1 MGRWGSTKISLP
13 PVCDNAVRSSLFGS
27 LGILKRHSL
36 QHSYSYVDHQAISTQ
51 STAVLSQNR
60 SLNPTFRLLGP
71 IHTGWT
77 ALQLS
82 HTGPWHTLSVWLS
95 LYLNYISS
103 SVLSCFLSVQGN
115 LPFSEG
121 ACLILEI
128 SSLLLHLPHEVLSC
142 FFLSSFS
149 LLSSFLH
156 RYIWNPHGTFWWPGL
171 LLVFIWCCGRT
182 IVHVEVLFVV
192 HSLRDLHF
200 TSAYNSAFL
209 ELLSFSWQS
218 LLFLFPW
225 Q

>member
-1 MGRWGSTKISLP
+1 MWQCSKVLPLWQFGNSQKTFPATQLLIRGPSGHLHTVNSSPLWESLYKSHLPASGPHTHWLNCIAVWAIQGHDTHCLCGSRSIWIIFHHLFYLVSFQSKVIYPLVKELASLWKSLP
-13 PVCDNAVRSSLFGS
+13 FFS
-27 LGILKRHSL
+27 
-36 QHSYSYVDHQAISTQ
+36 ISHHKAQ
-51 STAVLSQNR
+51 
-60 SLNPTFRLLGP
+60 
-71 IHTGWT
+71 
-77 ALQLS
+77 
-82 HTGPWHTLSVWLS
+82 
-95 LYLNYISS
+95 
-103 SVLSCFLSVQGN
+103 
-115 LPFSEG
+115 
-121 ACLILEI
+121 
-128 SSLLLHLPHEVLSC
+128 VLSC

-209 ELLSFSWQS
+209 EIRSFSWQA
-218 LLFLFPW
+218 LLFFLPW

>member
-60 SLNPTFRLLGP
+60 SLNPTFRLLDP

-77 ALQLS
+77 ALQFEPYRAMTHIVCVALALS
-82 HTGPWHTLSVWLS
+82 KLYFIMFYLVSFQSKVIYPLVKELASFCKS
-95 LYLNYISS
+95 LPCFSISHHK
-103 SVLSCFLSVQGN
+103 VQ
-115 LPFSEG
+115 
-121 ACLILEI
+121 
-128 SSLLLHLPHEVLSC
+128 VLSC

-200 TSAYNSAFL
+200 TSA
-209 ELLSFSWQS
+209 
-218 LLFLFPW
+218 
-225 Q
+225 